1 MTGRQRM
8 LEIQMQL
15 KGKEM
20 LMLAEK
26 IEQFLDVSEKVLSKT
41 RYITANVWKN
51 GATYEMWYRGEVSQ
65 EIGRSSR
72 DTDDNEYY
80 GKIWW
85 YDDAVG
91 KET

>member
-1 MTGRQRM
+1 M

-41 RYITANVWKN
+41 RYIAANVWKN
-51 GATYEMWYRGEVSQ
+51 GGDIRDVISIEKLVRKSEGPQ
-65 EIGRSSR
+65 EIQMIMN
-72 DTDDNEYY
+72 TI
-80 GKIWW
+80 KI
-85 YDDAVG
+85 
-91 KET
+91 